1 MKRYLANT
9 KQFENMTR
17 LSVRFVN
24 FLKQLRNIILKYRR
38 NFRLKINVTAFFPSN
53 RFI

>member
-9 KQFENMTR
+9 KQFENMIR
-17 LSVRFVN
+17 LSICFVN
-24 FLKQLRNIILKYRR
+24 ILKQMQNIILKYRR